1 LRSSVFCAKEQTYPG
16 GTMPRFLIPLLLSL
30 YAPVALADDYIMLKV
45 NGDEISAETVQKSW
59 SGLFPETSAPA
70 FETVNPAI
78 QQNVLRGVVTQELLL
93 NEATSQGIENT
104 EAFKKLLEEAKQKL
118 LVRQLLDVRG
128 GALLNDAAIDNAYA
142 KYVQAQKGKN
152 EIRASHILVESKK
165 KAKEVAKKLEDG
177 GSFEALAKEFSK
189 DPGSAEQG
197 GDLGYFTADKMVKEF
212 ADAAFALDKGE
223 VSKPV
228 KSPFGWHIIQV
239 EDIRPVTITPLNDMR
254 EELRNQ
260 LRERAL
266 NSYVQG
272 LLDKAK
278 IVMFDA
284 KGNEIPFEKKP
295 KSLPATSE

>member
-1 LRSSVFCAKEQTYPG
+1 MMFTK
-16 GTMPRFLIPLLLSL
+16 LLLLLIIFLSL
-30 YAPVALADDYIMLKV
+30 SLSFILSDDVVIDTNNPYNEQYYIIDGKTVSSSELIETFRYANVF
-45 NGDEISAETVQKSW
+45 NN
-59 SGLFPETSAPA
+59 LFY
-70 FETVNPAI
+70 
-78 QQNVLRGVVTQELLL
+78 
-93 NEATSQGIENT
+93 
-104 EAFKKLLEEAKQKL
+104 
-118 LVRQLLDVRG
+118 G
-128 GALLNDAAIDNAYA
+128 GAN
-142 KYVQAQKGKN
+142 
-152 EIRASHILVESKK
+152 
-165 KAKEVAKKLEDG
+165 
-177 GSFEALAKEFSK
+177 SF
-189 DPGSAEQG
+189 
-197 GDLGYFTADKMVKEF
+197 DKMVKEF

-223 VSKPV
+223 ISKPV

-295 KSLPATSE
+295 KSLPATSEE